1 MRISDWSSDVC
12 SSDLVLA
19 AHFLKKSDGP
29 SYATQPVSRGALT
42 TSVSATG
49 KLAPVNQVTV
59 GSQLSGLVTQ
69 VMVDVNDRVAKGQA
83 LALIDPEQIDD
94 QIRAGRA
101 QLAASTASV
110 TTARATLEQA
120 NATLARSQEV
130 SRLNRTADGEGRRA
144 QGSVDLGGGSS

>member
-12 SSDLVLA
+12 SSDL
-19 AHFLKKSDGP
+19 
-29 SYATQPVSRGALT
+29 
-42 TSVSATG
+42 
-49 KLAPVNQVTV
+49 
-59 GSQLSGLVTQ
+59 LSGLVTQ

-110 TTARATLEQA
+110 TQARATLAQA
-120 NATLARSQEV
+120 NATPARDPEV
-130 SRLNRTADGEGRRA
+130 SRPSAGRVPATTRMEDRE
-144 QGSVDLGGGSS
+144 SGG